1 MYTLV
6 PGDFQ
11 EVLGTLTQHGYRVLG
26 VGHRPL
32 HMAWHKAE
40 RVKRYIHVCLFQ
52 WVWSWTVPIMECRE
66 VVERDLTFAGL
77 VVMQNRLKSE
87 TTPAITTLTQ
97 AKIRSVM
104 ITGMS
109 CDSGISPVMC
119 ISVLYQVTTS

>member
-1 MYTLV
+1 
-6 PGDFQ
+6 
-11 EVLGTLTQHGYRVLG
+11 
-26 VGHRPL
+26 
-32 HMAWHKAE
+32 
-40 RVKRYIHVCLFQ
+40 
-52 WVWSWTVPIMECRE
+52 MECRE